1 MEDSGPRK
9 KHKIDFLG
17 CLLVFNPTLSYVH
30 LESKIHNSAEGF
42 GNMGLFEEKGVVNVF
57 ETTRR
62 NASLE
67 ALLPLSVR
75 FNFIS

>member
-1 MEDSGPRK
+1 MVRSIVSGATHPSVMA
-9 KHKIDFLG
+9 
-17 CLLVFNPTLSYVH
+17 LLVFNPTLSYVH
-30 LESKIHNSAEGF
+30 LESKIHNSVEGF
-42 GNMGLFEEKGVVNVF
+42 GNVGLFEEKGVVNVF

-67 ALLPLSVR
+67 ALFPLSVR